1 MKKLPQTH
9 LKLITMAAAGT
20 KPSQAHDQF
29 QKLAVSGIDTSSQS
43 ELQQTDWTPFDL
55 VDDSA
60 S

>member
-43 ELQQTDWTPFDL
+43 ELQQTD
-55 VDDSA
+55 
-60 S
+60 